1 MKKRTSEG
9 DNDHHH
15 HPPSCN
21 IPNFISKVPWY
32 HKGGDGNDSSGK
44 GMEHQS
50 KKKVAKT
57 PLTHHHEKGQ
67 TERKTKKWKEGSCS
81 NCGSATHT
89 NMDCV
94 ENPRKRGAEVT
105 RTSLAKDDWVK
116 NASNLDWDAK
126 RDRWATFDAT
136 EKAEKKAKT
145 PKKQKENPFKLEN
158 IDMSL
163 RVREDRA
170 SYLDSGDSVTATAT
184 GTTTTTEKML
194 ESVKTEFVSKQEDT
208 FSWEIKKEK
217 SSNKEAKTNQK
228 KTLTLLQKTA
238 NKVDPSLLDGY

>member
-1 MKKRTSEG
+1 MKKRTTDGG
-9 DNDHHH
+9 D
-15 HPPSCN
+15 PSCN

-50 KKKVAKT
+50 KKEVAKT
-57 PLTHHHEKGQ
+57 PLTYHHEKGQ

-81 NCGSATHT
+81 NCGSTTHT
-89 NMDCV
+89 KMDCV
-94 ENPRKRGAEVT
+94 ENPRKRGAVVT

-126 RDRWATFDAT
+126 RDRWATFDA
-136 EKAEKKAKT
+136 EKAEKTSKA

-158 IDMSL
+158 IDTSL

-170 SYLDSGDSVTATAT
+170 SYLDSGDSATNT
-184 GTTTTTEKML
+184 STTEKML

-208 FSWEIKKEK
+208 FSWEIRKEK
-217 SSNKEAKTNQK
+217 PSNKEAKTSEK
-228 KTLTLLQKTA
+228 KTLTLQQKTA
-238 NKVDPSLLDGY
+238 NEVDPSLLDGY